1 MMPTYRFKNMT
12 TGEEFE
18 EFMSISKKETYL
30 KRHAT
35 ITQLPP
41 DTVNFVGDH
50 IMGVGPK
57 NDGGFNERMSQIAS
71 AHPTSPMADKWRTG
85 ESHKKLKTK
94 EVIRKHQRKKP
105 IVG

>member
-1 MMPTYRFKNMT
+1 MPTYTFYDT
-12 TGEEFE
+12 VTQEEYE
-18 EFMSISKKETYL
+18 EFMSISEKETYL

>member
-1 MMPTYRFKNMT
+1 MT

-18 EFMSISKKETYL
+18 EFMSISEKETYL

-57 NDGGFNERMSQIAS
+57 MMVVLMNA
-71 AHPTSPMADKWRTG
+71 
-85 ESHKKLKTK
+85 
-94 EVIRKHQRKKP
+94 
-105 IVG
+105 

>member
-1 MMPTYRFKNMT
+1 MPTYTFYDT
-12 TGEEFE
+12 VTQEEYE
-18 EFMSISKKETYL
+18 EFMSMSELDEYKKMNP
-30 KRHAT
+30 H
-35 ITQLPP
+35 
-41 DTVNFVGDH
+41 VNQVFVPIAVVGDH
-50 IMGVGPK
+50 VMGVGPK

-71 AHPTSPMADKWRTG
+71 AHPNSPLADKYKTG